1 MAADTQKPVV
11 RRWQAP
17 DWVVWLISLVG
28 PAALTAVLLGITG
41 AEKRNYVFLYL
52 GLIATVGVAR
62 GLWPA
67 LLAAVVSFAFLDYFF
82 VPPFYTFTIS
92 DPQDLL
98 NLVVFVATASLVGVL
113 ASRRRRALLESE
125 ALARQLREVN
135 AELIRLNKEQAEA
148 AQAALRLARSEQQVR
163 ALQEADR
170 LRRELLANVSHE
182 LRTPLGT
189 ILTESTDRSAALT
202 VADAERRLGT
212 VAAEAR
218 RLEALV
224 NDMLDMARIEG
235 GALDLD
241 LEPMALD
248 DAIAAAAER
257 LHHASPHRA
266 VDWQKAAADIEVLA
280 DWARLGQVF
289 DNLLANANRF
299 APPDTPITVEVSKGD
314 TGLATIRVID
324 RGPGVAPE
332 LRDRVFERFVRS
344 DSKADP
350 SETTGTG
357 LGLAIVKGLVE
368 AHAGSVG
375 LDPSPP
381 DVGAVFRFTLP
392 LAPDAAP

>member
-11 RRWQAP
+11 RRWQTP
-17 DWVVWLISLVG
+17 DWLVWLIALVG
-28 PAALTAVLLGITG
+28 PAVLTAGLLGITG

-52 GLIATVGVAR
+52 GLIAAVGVAR

-67 LLAAVVSFAFLDYFF
+67 LLAAVVSFGFLDYFF
-82 VPPFYTFTIS
+82 VEPYYTFTIS
-92 DPQDLL
+92 HPQDLL
-98 NLVVFVATASLVGVL
+98 NLVVFVATAGLVGVL

-148 AQAALRLARSEQQVR
+148 AQAALRLARSEQQIRV
-163 ALQEADR
+163 LQETDR

-189 ILTESTDRSAALT
+189 ILTESTDRSTPLT

-241 LEPMALD
+241 LEPLGLD
-248 DAIAAAAER
+248 DAVAAAAER
-257 LHHASPHRA
+257 LHHASPDRA
-266 VDWQKAAADIEVLA
+266 VEWDRPAAEVDVLA
-280 DWARLGQVF
+280 DWARLGQVL
-289 DNLLANANRF
+289 DNLLANADRF
-299 APPDTPITVEVSKGD
+299 APAATPIEVKVSKEES
-314 TGLATIRVID
+314 GLVTIRVID
-324 RGPGVAPE
+324 TGPGVATE
-332 LRDRVFERFVRS
+332 MRERVFERFMRG
-344 DSKADP
+344 DSKADHAQ
-350 SETTGTG
+350 SAGTG

-368 AHAGSVG
+368 AHAGSVA
-375 LDPSPP
+375 LEESP
-381 DVGAVFRFTLP
+381 DGIGAVFRFTVP
-392 LAPDAAP
+392 LAPDQPS

>member
-1 MAADTQKPVV
+1 MTPEP
-11 RRWQAP
+11 RNPLPGRWQMP
-17 DWVVWLISLVG
+17 DWIVWLIALVG
-28 PAALTAVLLGITG
+28 PALLTAVLLGITG

-52 GLIATVGVAR
+52 GLIAAVGVAR
-62 GLWPA
+62 GLRPA

-82 VPPFYTFTIS
+82 VPPYDTFTIS
-92 DPQDLL
+92 DPQDVL
-98 NLVVFVATASLVGVL
+98 NLVVFVATATLVGVL

-125 ALARQLREVN
+125 ALARQLRDVN
-135 AELIRLNKEQAEA
+135 AELVLLNKEQAEA

-163 ALQEADR
+163 TLQEADR

-189 ILTESTDRSAALT
+189 ILTESTDPSAPVT
-202 VADAERRLGT
+202 VEDAARRLGT

-241 LEPMALD
+241 LEPVRLG
-248 DAIAAAAER
+248 DAITAAVER
-257 LHHASPHRA
+257 LHHVSPKRA
-266 VDWQKAAADIEVLA
+266 VEWDQPASEVDVLA
-280 DWARLGQVF
+280 DWARLGQVL

-299 APPDTPITVEVSKGD
+299 APDNTPITLTVSKD
-314 TGLATIRVID
+314 QRDMATIRVID
-324 RGPGVAPE
+324 RGQGVATE
-332 LRDRVFERFVRS
+332 VRERLFERFVRG
-344 DSKADP
+344 DSKADQAAGV
-350 SETTGTG
+350 GTG

-375 LDPSPP
+375 LEESSDGI
-381 DVGAVFRFTLP
+381 GAVFRFTLP
-392 LAPDAAP
+392 LAPDQRS

>member
-1 MAADTQKPVV
+1 MAPEPPKAVM
-11 RRWQAP
+11 RRRQTP
-17 DWVVWLISLVG
+17 DWVVWLIALAG
-28 PAALTAVLLGITG
+28 PAVLTAVLLGITG

-52 GLIATVGVAR
+52 GLIAAVGVAR

-67 LLAAVVSFAFLDYFF
+67 LSAAVVSFAFLDYFF

-98 NLVVFVATASLVGVL
+98 NLAVFVATATLVGVL

-125 ALARQLREVN
+125 ALALQLRDVN
-135 AELIRLNKEQAEA
+135 TELVLLNKEQAEA

-163 ALQEADR
+163 SLQEADR

-189 ILTESTDRSAALT
+189 ILTESTDSSAPLT
-202 VADAERRLGT
+202 VADAGRRLGT

-241 LEPMALD
+241 LEPVRLG
-248 DAIAAAAER
+248 DAITAAAER
-257 LHHASPHRA
+257 LHHVAATRA
-266 VDWQKAAADIEVLA
+266 VEWDQPAAEVDVLA
-280 DWARLGQVF
+280 DWARLGQVL

-299 APPDTPITVEVSKGD
+299 APDGTPITVTVSREESD
-314 TGLATIRVID
+314 LATVRVID

-332 LRDRVFERFVRS
+332 MRERLFERFVRG
-344 DSKADP
+344 DSGAD
-350 SETTGTG
+350 EAADAGTG

-375 LDPSPP
+375 LEQSSDGI
-381 DVGAVFRFTLP
+381 GAVFRFTLP
-392 LAPDAAP
+392 LARDQHS

>member
-1 MAADTQKPVV
+1 MAADMPKPVLS
-11 RRWQAP
+11 RWRTP
-17 DWVVWLISLVG
+17 DWVVWLIALFG

-52 GLIATVGVAR
+52 GLVAAVGVAR

-82 VPPFYTFTIS
+82 VLPYYTFTIS
-92 DPQDLL
+92 SSQDVL
-98 NLVVFVATASLVGVL
+98 NLMVFVATAGLVGIL
-113 ASRRRRALLESE
+113 ASRRRRALLDSQ
-125 ALARQLREVN
+125 ALAGQLRDVN
-135 AELIRLNKEQAEA
+135 AELVHFNKEQAEA
-148 AQAALRLARSEQQVR
+148 AQAALRLARSEQQIR

-202 VADAERRLGT
+202 VADAERRLST

-241 LEPMALD
+241 LEPVGLD

-257 LHHASPHRA
+257 LHHASPNRGVA
-266 VDWQKAAADIEVLA
+266 WDRLAANVEVLA

-289 DNLLANANRF
+289 DNLLANADRF
-299 APPDTPITVEVSKGD
+299 ASPGTAITVEVLKAD
-314 TGLATIRVID
+314 DGLATIHVID
-324 RGPGVAPE
+324 QGPGVAPE
-332 LRDRVFERFVRS
+332 LRDRVFERFVRG

-350 SETTGTG
+350 SESTGTG

-368 AHAGSVG
+368 AHAGSVA
-375 LDPSPP
+375 LEESPAG
-381 DVGAVFRFTLP
+381 VGAIFRFTLP
-392 LAPDAAP
+392 LAPDHAS